1 MNRKGLIKYWMPVL
15 YFFTVYFEMICDKTT
30 IINMPLLCCA
40 ALPAARG
47 VTGLVGPWATQIIS
61 FISDAAK
68 TNLRA
73 D

>member
-1 MNRKGLIKYWMPVL
+1 ML
-15 YFFTVYFEMICDKTT
+15 YFFTVYFEICDKTT